1 MLDEC
6 IERVLGDQT
15 WLDSMLYKHADEV
28 HWHVDFFE
36 DQGPRPYMEDRM
48 IAYDYVNIMLGL
60 PVRIPSGRYRKLP
73 LAVSTT
79 SSFRAG
85 WRLAP
90 NGRPRFRAWPYLAY
104 MTGTAATRS
113 PSTSRCSYSS
123 ASSGRSTFRTT

>member
-60 PVRIPSGRYRKLP
+60 PVRMRRRCKTKKKVV
-73 LAVSTT
+73 LAVSKTS
-79 SSFRAG
+79 SSFRV
-85 WRLAP
+85 
-90 NGRPRFRAWPYLAY
+90 
-104 MTGTAATRS
+104 
-113 PSTSRCSYSS
+113 
-123 ASSGRSTFRTT
+123 